1 MNILI
6 SGGCGFIGHN
16 LIKRIRKK
24 VNNII
29 IIDNE
34 SLGKKK
40 NIKKLLNKNVK
51 FYKVDICNFNSL
63 RSVFKKN
70 SINCV
75 VHLAAHTRVLES
87 IKQPQKTF
95 KNNIIGSFNLL
106 ELSRE
111 FKIKRFINA
120 STGGAI
126 MGEKKPPISE
136 KMFPNPISIY
146 GGSKFTSEILCDV
159 YKESYN
165 LNTLS
170 LRFSNIYGP
179 NSFHKESVVSLYIKK
194 ILKNKKIEIFGDGEQ
209 SRDFLYIDDLTN
221 IINKCI
227 YTTQTGAF
235 QLGTGKPT
243 TINTL
248 IKILKKIFGSKKII
262 VKTINKPARHG
273 EVKKTWCD
281 ISKARNILGY
291 RVKTNVNEGIKK
303 TVNFFLDYENN

>member
-1 MNILI
+1 
-6 SGGCGFIGHN
+6 
-16 LIKRIRKK
+16 
-24 VNNII
+24 
-29 IIDNE
+29 
-34 SLGKKK
+34 
-40 NIKKLLNKNVK
+40 
-51 FYKVDICNFNSL
+51 
-63 RSVFKKN
+63 
-70 SINCV
+70 
-75 VHLAAHTRVLES
+75 
-87 IKQPQKTF
+87 
-95 KNNIIGSFNLL
+95 
-106 ELSRE
+106 
-111 FKIKRFINA
+111 
-120 STGGAI
+120 